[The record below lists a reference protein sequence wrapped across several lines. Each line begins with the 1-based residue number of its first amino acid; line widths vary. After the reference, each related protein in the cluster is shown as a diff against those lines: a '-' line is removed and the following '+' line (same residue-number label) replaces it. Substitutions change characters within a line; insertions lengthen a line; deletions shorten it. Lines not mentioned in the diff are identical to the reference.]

1 MEAHRTQSLGQH
13 HNWTLPI
20 DVTRALRMPALPVCC
35 IIEFGPNSSRMEQSD
50 HHKLP
55 PVKLSTVDK
64 LRLLLDITKKISRS
78 LDLEEVL
85 NLVMDTLGSLLP
97 YDAAGIYLIDY
108 SPDDNSPYIF
118 KSRVI
123 RGYQI
128 SFELIEPRLKMG
140 EGFLGTVAQT
150 GKAIISPDVSKDSR
164 YFAARELTRSEMVAP
179 IISNDKVIGVFDL
192 ESDHVNAYDDDD
204 LSVLQLLTSQVA
216 IIIEK
221 VRLHEQVVEKNRLQ
235 AQLEIARQVQ
245 LELLPANDPLIEN
258 FDVSAYIFPA
268 EEVSGDYYDWVRIF
282 DDQIGIIVA
291 DAVGKGI
298 PAALLMS
305 FLRASLRSSL
315 QIGYA
320 PHVAFSKV
328 NTLLR
333 DSIEDNK
340 FITAIYGILDS
351 TNKTFVFSNAGHN
364 PPLMIKPD
372 GEYRYVEYGDVPLGM
387 FDDSHY
393 HQHFIRFEPGQI
405 MVIYTDGI
413 TEAANPAGEEYG
425 ETRLAKRVLDGI
437 NLPAKRLI
445 DHVRKGVADFTERKF
460 LDDDGTLFIVK
471 SQ

>member
-1 MEAHRTQSLGQH
+1 MDQSEH
-13 HNWTLPI
+13 
-20 DVTRALRMPALPVCC
+20 PASPT
-35 IIEFGPNSSRMEQSD
+35 P
-50 HHKLP
+50 KLT
-55 PVKLSTVDK
+55 TVDK
-64 LRLLLDITKKISRS
+64 LRLLLDITKRISRS

-97 YDAAGIYLIDY
+97 YDAAGIYLIESSAEDK
-108 SPDDNSPYIF
+108 SPYVF

-140 EGFLGTVAQT
+140 EGFLGTVAQS
-150 GKAIISPDVSKDSR
+150 GKAIISPDVSNDSR
-164 YFAARELTRSEMVAP
+164 YFAARDLTRSEMVAP
-179 IISNDKVIGVFDL
+179 IISNDRVIGVFDL
-192 ESDHVNAYDDDD
+192 ESDDLNAYSEDD

-221 VRLHEQVVEKNRLQ
+221 VRLHEQVVEKKRIQ

-245 LELLPANDPLIEN
+245 LELLPPSDPIIEN
-258 FDVSAYIFPA
+258 FDVSAYIFPT

-282 DDQIGIIVA
+282 DDQIGIVVA

-298 PAALLMS
+298 PAALLMA
-305 FLRASLRSSL
+305 FLRASLRSCV

-320 PHVAFSKV
+320 PHIAFSKV
-328 NTLLR
+328 SSLLR
-333 DSIEDNK
+333 DSIEDNQ

-364 PPLMIKPD
+364 PPLLIKPD

-393 HQHFIRFEPGQI
+393 HQHFIRFEEGQV
-405 MVIYTDGI
+405 MVIYTDGL
-413 TEAANPAGEEYG
+413 TEAANPNGEEYG
-425 ETRLAKRVLDGI
+425 QDRLAKRVLEGI
-437 NLPAKRLI
+437 QTNLPAKQLI
-445 DHVRKGVADFTERKF
+445 DHIRKGVADFTERKF

-471 SQ
+471 AQ